1 MFKLR
6 GFLPAAVIIVA
17 MLLTACSGNAG
28 NTAIP
33 GSPTTSSGSE
43 TTVIMKN
50 LKFVPAKL
58 TIKAGTTVKWT
69 NQDSFAHTVTSG
81 TRDNPT
87 TLFNSGDVGAGQSFS
102 YTFKDP
108 GVYPYHCTPHQGMD
122 GEITVE

>member
-6 GFLPAAVIIVA
+6 GFLPAAVIIGA